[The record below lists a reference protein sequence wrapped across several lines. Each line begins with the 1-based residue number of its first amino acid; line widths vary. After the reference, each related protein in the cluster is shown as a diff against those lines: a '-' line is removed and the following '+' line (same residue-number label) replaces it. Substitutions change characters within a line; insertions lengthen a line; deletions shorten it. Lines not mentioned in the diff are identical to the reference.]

1 MKVYSKKLNDLSSGE
16 ICEEQYGDW
25 MRALNLIATKKR
37 MDEELG
43 KGVSQLIIQRQENL
57 EPNSNEE
64 ERARIE
70 KKKPKERDQKELENN
85 DMRDKLVRMFF

>member
-1 MKVYSKKLNDLSSGE
+1 
-16 ICEEQYGDW
+16 
-25 MRALNLIATKKR
+25 

-70 KKKPKERDQKELENN
+70 KKKPKEGDQKELENN